1 VILGILGQSGA
12 GKDTIADY
20 LVKKYRFVKVAL
32 ADPLKR
38 VCKEVYGFSD
48 SQLWGP
54 SEMRNSPDFRYPTGK
69 GYLSPR
75 VALQTLGTEWGRAMY
90 LNTWID
96 YGLEVADDILLRGMY
111 YNQKDGVSKRSWWR
125 RLMSR
130 RRQGVVFSDIRFK
143 NEIDQIRRRSNGFV
157 VRVRRPGAV
166 GLVGLKG
173 HASEEEQKSLTDDD
187 FDYTINNTGSLS
199 QLYEEVDKMLKKLP
213 THSRPEALKEA

>member
-1 VILGILGQSGA
+1 VIIGILGQSGS

-38 VCKEVYGFSD
+38 ICKEVYGFSD
-48 SQLWGP
+48 LQLWGP
-54 SEMRNSPDFRYPTGK
+54 PDMRNSPDFRYPTGK

-75 VALQTLGTEWGRAMY
+75 VALQTLGTEWGRSLY
-90 LNTWID
+90 LDTWIN
-96 YGLEVADDILLRGMY
+96 YGLKVADDILSRGMHY
-111 YNQKDGVSKRSWWR
+111 DPKKGVSKPSWWR
-125 RLMSR
+125 SLMSR
-130 RRQGVVFSDIRFK
+130 NRQGVVFSDVRFK
-143 NEIDQIRRRSNGFV
+143 NEVDKIRRRTNGFV
-157 VRVRRPGAV
+157 VRVLRPGAI

-173 HASEEEQKSLTDDD
+173 HSSEEEQKSLTDDD

-213 THSRPEALKEA
+213 TFDRPKAC